1 MGFNIL
7 VAANGSLRPYIPAC
21 PDSHSVAL
29 RRHLPLF
36 PCGLFPGFSS
46 SLSLPSV
53 VFSSPYGFLAGLF
66 LALKFRDSRDF
77 VAFPVLRLGGFSN
90 SKDFSAIAFRRSP
103 LSLSPH
109 SQWFSAALQ
118 SVQCRFRYFCLAA
131 SFAFVSLRFVSWFL

>member
-1 MGFNIL
+1 
-7 VAANGSLRPYIPAC
+7 
-21 PDSHSVAL
+21 
-29 RRHLPLF
+29 
-36 PCGLFPGFSS
+36 
-46 SLSLPSV
+46 V
-53 VFSSPYGFLAGLF
+53 VFPSPYGFLAGLWLF
-66 LALKFRDSRDF
+66 LKFLNSRGF

-118 SVQCRFRYFCLAA
+118 SGQCRFPPSCLAA

>member
-1 MGFNIL
+1 
-7 VAANGSLRPYIPAC
+7 
-21 PDSHSVAL
+21 
-29 RRHLPLF
+29 
-36 PCGLFPGFSS
+36 LFPGFSS

-53 VFSSPYGFLAGLF
+53 VFSSPYGFLAVLF

-90 SKDFSAIAFRRSP
+90 SKDFQAIAFRRSP

-109 SQWFSAALQ
+109 SQWFSAALH
-118 SVQCRFRYFCLAA
+118 SGLSMSPLCCLPA